1 MAGEIPFDCT
11 QRHHTM
17 IIPLHHG
24 DSTSNAGLFGAHRL
38 QPINATITP
47 AEAAYRIWDVI
58 VVGAGPAGSIAARQT
73 ALLGSSVL
81 LVDRASFPR
90 SKVCGS
96 CLNGNALATL
106 DSLGLDH
113 ITEANGAVPL
123 RQFQLSV
130 RNRTASVQ
138 IPTGVSLSRLRFD
151 AALLRTAIDAGAQF
165 LPDTSIAVERDAK
178 QSGEYRSVT
187 ARCGRRQS
195 LFRARVVITADGL
208 GARRVD
214 AEDPTR
220 SQIIDRY
227 SRIGAGVTLEM
238 IDVPDWCKPGVLFMC
253 CGRGGYVGLVVL
265 EDGRLDVA
273 AALDTLSLLSVE
285 TDKNQS
291 RLGILSTR
299 IIVESGLPR
308 IDALEYAPWRGTTQL
323 TRRPKR
329 VADYRMFVIGD
340 AAGYVEPF
348 TGEGM
353 AWALASGAAVAPIA
367 QKASR
372 QWEVAY
378 VDRWCKCHARLIGRR
393 QRLCRILAQLLRHRG
408 LVRLVVSAMN
418 IAPAIARPILNQLNA
433 PTPGCTTN
441 QRLPAFT

>member
-1 MAGEIPFDCT
+1 
-11 QRHHTM
+11 M
-17 IIPLHHG
+17 IIPLDDG
-24 DSTSNAGLFGAHRL
+24 DSTSSAGLFAAQKL

-165 LPDTSIAVERDAK
+165 LPDTNIAVERDAA
-178 QSGEYRSVT
+178 QNGEYRSVT
-187 ARCGRRQS
+187 TRCGGRQS
-195 LFRARVVITADGL
+195 LLRARVVIAADGL

-220 SQIIDRY
+220 CQIIDGN
-227 SRIGAGVTLEM
+227 SRIGAGVTLEL
-238 IDVPDWCKPGVLFMC
+238 INVPDWCKPGVVFMC

-273 AALDTLSLLSVE
+273 AALDAPLDTVSLLSVE
-285 TDKNQS
+285 MDKNQS
-291 RLGILSTR
+291 RLGILATR

-308 IDALEYAPWRGTTQL
+308 IDALEYAPWRGTARL

-340 AAGYVEPF
+340 AAGYVEPL
-348 TGEGM
+348 TGEGI
-353 AWALASGAAVAPIA
+353 AWALASGAAVPPIA

-372 QWEVAY
+372 QWEPAY
-378 VDRWCKCHARLIGRR
+378 VDRWCRCHARLIGRR

-418 IAPAIARPILNQLNA
+418 IAPAVARPILNQLNA
-433 PTPGCTTN
+433 PTPSFTTN
-441 QRLPAFT
+441 QRLPEFT

>member
-1 MAGEIPFDCT
+1 
-11 QRHHTM
+11 M

-24 DSTSNAGLFGAHRL
+24 DSTSNRGLFGAHKL

-47 AEAAYRIWDVI
+47 AEAADRIWDVI

-96 CLNGNALATL
+96 CLNGNVLATL
-106 DSLGLDH
+106 DSLGLDY

-138 IPTGVSLSRLRFD
+138 IPTGASLSRIRFD

-165 LPDTSIAVERDAK
+165 LPDTNIAVERDAA
-178 QSGEYRSVT
+178 QDREYRSVT

-195 LFRARVVITADGL
+195 LLRARVVIAAYGL

-220 SQIIDRY
+220 SQIIDGY
-227 SRIGAGVTLEM
+227 SRIGAGVTLEV
-238 IDVPDWCKPGVLFMC
+238 IDVPDWCKPGVVFMC

-273 AALDTLSLLSVE
+273 AALDPALLSPVE

-291 RLGILSTR
+291 RLGILAAR
-299 IIVESGLPR
+299 IIAESGSPR
-308 IDALEYAPWRGTTQL
+308 IDALEYAPWRGTARL
-323 TRRPKR
+323 TRWPRR
-329 VADYRMFVIGD
+329 VGDHRMFLIGD

-353 AWALASGAAVAPIA
+353 AWALASGAAVAPIVH
-367 QKASR
+367 KASR
-372 QWEVAY
+372 QWEPAY
-378 VDRWCKCHARLIGRR
+378 VDHWCKLHARLIGRR
-393 QRLCRILAQLLRHRG
+393 QGLCRISAQLLRHPG
-408 LVRLVVSAMN
+408 LVRLVVLAMN
-418 IAPAIARPILNQLNA
+418 IAPVVARPILNQLNA
-433 PTPGCTTN
+433 PTPDHTTN
-441 QRLPAFT
+441 RRLPEFA